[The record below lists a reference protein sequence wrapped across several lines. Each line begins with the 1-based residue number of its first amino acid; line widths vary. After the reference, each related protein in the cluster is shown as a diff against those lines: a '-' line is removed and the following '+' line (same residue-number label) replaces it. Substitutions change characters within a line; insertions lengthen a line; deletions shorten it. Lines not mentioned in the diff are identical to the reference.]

1 MTAAL
6 FDIIFRG
13 DIVHGHSIVD
23 VKQRMAQ
30 LFKTDAAKIDSL
42 FRGGAVPLKRNLDQ
56 ATAEKYQAVLLK
68 AGAQIEI
75 RAVAEAKSAVVSPE
89 PTASRVEAEVQAP
102 RPRKP
107 NPESVAA
114 PAESSVGA
122 LSLAAVGS
130 DVLSAS
136 ERNEPTAVSVDT
148 SHLSVKSAMGS
159 NLLDDAERPA
169 DLPVVSVDPHFDMA
183 AVGSDLLSDGEK
195 AQVTPVVVDLAG
207 LDIEALGGDLLHADE
222 KRDHEVAQ
230 VDTGGLDMAPV
241 GSDMGQAQKAPPP
254 SAPDTSHIGLT
265 D

>member
-30 LFKTDAAKIDSL
+30 LFKTDVTKIDSL
-42 FRGGAVPLKRNLDQ
+42 FHGGAVPLKRNLDQ

-75 RAVAEAKSAVVSPE
+75 RAVAAAKPAVASPE
-89 PTASRVEAEVQAP
+89 PAAPRVEAEAQA

-107 NPESVAA
+107 SPEPVAA
-114 PAESSVGA
+114 LAQSAVAA

-136 ERNEPTAVSVDT
+136 ERHEPTPVSVDT
-148 SHLSVKSAMGS
+148 SHLSVKSIAGG
-159 NLLDDAERPA
+159 NLLDDNERPA
-169 DLPVVSVDPHFDMA
+169 DLPAVSVDPHFDMA
-183 AVGSDLLSDGEK
+183 AVGSELLSDTEK
-195 AQVTPVVVDLAG
+195 APVVSVQVDLG
-207 LDIEALGGDLLHADE
+207 SLDIEALGGDLLHADE
-222 KRDHEVAQ
+222 KRGHDVAQ

-241 GSDMGQAQKAPPP
+241 GSDMGQVQKAPPP